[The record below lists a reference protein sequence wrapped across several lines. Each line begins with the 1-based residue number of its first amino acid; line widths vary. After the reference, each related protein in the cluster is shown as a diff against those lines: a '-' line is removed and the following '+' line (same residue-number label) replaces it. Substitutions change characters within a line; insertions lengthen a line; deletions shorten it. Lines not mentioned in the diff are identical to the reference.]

1 MSQPI
6 TLAQALV
13 SLRKDLEIARQ
24 QAENENL
31 QFKVEDIEVELQVTS
46 TGEFSGEFG
55 GSAWVLS
62 VKGQTK
68 LSDQTSHKIKLK
80 LIPVAANGEDVLLS
94 GKGKKPD

>member
-24 QAENENL
+24 QAKNENL
-31 QFKVEDIEVELQVTS
+31 QFKVEDIEVELQISSTS
-46 TGEFSGEFG
+46 EFEGEFG
-55 GSAWVLS
+55 ANGWMLS
-62 VKGQTK
+62 VKGAGK

-80 LIPVAANGEDVLLS
+80 LIPIAADGTDVLLS
-94 GKGKKPD
+94 SEGKKPV